1 MTPAHA
7 QQALKHALAHHKAG
21 RLAEAASGYQRVRA
35 VQPRNFDAL
44 HLGGLVAMQQK
55 KWAEAHALLARAH
68 QVDPRSAQ
76 AAMRLG
82 AVLMELGRGAEAVP
96 ALEAAVASEAGLV
109 EAWNLLARCYKL
121 LDRLSD
127 AVKCHTR
134 SLELKPEATTSWY
147 NYGLT
152 LNLLGR
158 SGEALAAH
166 ERALGIDAAF
176 HQGHL
181 GRAQALLACHRPQ
194 EAVAALDE
202 FLRHEPNH
210 SEAHSSRLFALNNL
224 PDLSREQLFAEHA
237 AYGKLFPAPPEP
249 RFAVSRDPE
258 RRLRLAILSPDLR
271 EHSCAYFMEPL
282 LRHLERNAWEV
293 FLYHDHFRVD
303 AVGERLKGY
312 AHVWRHVVLKT
323 NDQLE
328 ALIRSDAPDILMDLA
343 GHTGLCNRLPLFA
356 RRLAPVQVNY
366 LGYPNTTGLPAMDY
380 RFTDGIA
387 DPLGEADALAT
398 ERLVRFA
405 PTAWTYQA
413 PEGAP
418 ACQPPPCTGGAP
430 VTFGCFNHPA
440 KITAQ
445 MLGTWA
451 AILERVPGS
460 RLLLKGRGF
469 SQPAARER
477 YVEGFVRH
485 GVSADRVHFAERTQG
500 TLEHLAI
507 YHRVDIALD
516 TFPYHGTTTTCE
528 ALWMGL
534 PVVSLHGDRH
544 LARVGTSLLSAIGHA
559 EWIAADVEDYVRI
572 AVGLAQDPARLAG
585 YRAGLRGEITS
596 SPLGDHAG
604 QTARFASALRGCW
617 RAWVQ
622 KQGAAHLSL
631 PARGALVA
639 A

>member
-1 MTPAHA
+1 MTST
-7 QQALKHALAHHKAG
+7 QLTQLLNRALVHHKAG
-21 RLAEAASGYQRVRA
+21 RLAEAAQGYQRVRA
-35 VQPRNFDAL
+35 MAPRNFEAL

-55 KWAEAHALLARAH
+55 NWAEAHALLARAR
-68 QVDPRSAQ
+68 QVDPRSGQ
-76 AAMRLG
+76 AALRLG
-82 AVLMELGRGAEAVP
+82 AVLMELGRAAEALP
-96 ALEAAVASEAGLV
+96 ALEAAVANEPKLV
-109 EAWNLLARCYKL
+109 EAWNMLARCHKL
-121 LDRLSD
+121 LDRLAE

-158 SGEALAAH
+158 SSDALAAH
-166 ERALGIDAAF
+166 ERALQIDAAF
-176 HQGHL
+176 HHGHL

-202 FLRHEPNH
+202 FLRREPNH
-210 SEAHSSRLFALNNL
+210 TEAHSTRLFALNNL
-224 PDLSREQLFAEHA
+224 PDLSREQVFAEHA
-237 AYGKLFPAPPEP
+237 AYGKLFPAVPAPC
-249 RFAVSRDPE
+249 FTQSRDPE

-271 EHSCAYFMEPL
+271 EHSCAYFLEPL
-282 LRHLERNAWEV
+282 LRHLDRDAWEI

-303 AVGERLKGY
+303 AVCERLKGY
-312 AHVWRHVVLKT
+312 ASVWRHVVLRNT
-323 NDQLE
+323 AQLE
-328 ALIRSDAPDILMDLA
+328 TLIRSDAPDILMDLA
-343 GHTGLCNRLPLFA
+343 GHTGLCNRLPMFA

-387 DPLGEADALAT
+387 DPEGEADAFAT

-413 PEGAP
+413 PQGAP

-440 KITAQ
+440 KITGQ

-451 AILERVPGS
+451 AILARVPGS

-469 SQPAARER
+469 SQTAARER
-477 YVEGFVRH
+477 YLECFSRH

-500 TLEHLAI
+500 TLEHLAM

-534 PVVSLHGDRH
+534 PVVSLRGDRH
-544 LARVGTSLLSAIGHA
+544 LARVGTSLLSAIGHP
-559 EWIAADVEDYVRI
+559 EWIASDVDEYVRI
-572 AVGLAQDPARLAG
+572 AVGLAEDPARLAAH
-585 YRAGLRGEITS
+585 RAGLRGEIAA

-604 QTARFASALRGCW
+604 QTARFAAALRDCW
-617 RAWVQ
+617 RAWVESQ
-622 KQGAAHLSL
+622 EAPGASAS
-631 PARGALVA
+631 ARAALVA